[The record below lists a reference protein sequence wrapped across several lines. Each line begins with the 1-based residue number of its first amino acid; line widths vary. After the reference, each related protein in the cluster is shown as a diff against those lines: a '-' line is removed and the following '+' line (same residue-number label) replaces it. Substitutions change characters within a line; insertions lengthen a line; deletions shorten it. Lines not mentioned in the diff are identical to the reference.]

1 MKYQV
6 HLTASERQAL
16 KQFVACGEKQ
26 ARHIT
31 RARILLLVD
40 EGKKNHEIAEL
51 LSVSRP
57 TICSMR
63 KKYAQ
68 QAYDHI
74 VDILPDAPRP
84 GRPLEIDSRVETNI
98 ALIACS
104 DAPEG
109 AARWTLHLIADRL
122 VQLKVLPSIS
132 HERVR
137 QALKKPLEALAE

>member
-1 MKYQV
+1 
-6 HLTASERQAL
+6 
-16 KQFVACGEKQ
+16 
-26 ARHIT
+26 
-31 RARILLLVD
+31 
-40 EGKKNHEIAEL
+40 
-51 LSVSRP
+51 
-57 TICSMR
+57 MR

-68 QAYDHI
+68 QAYNHI
-74 VDILPDAPRP
+74 VDILHDAPRP

-132 HERVR
+132 NERVR
-137 QALKKPLEALAE
+137 QALKKTA

>member
-1 MKYQV
+1 M
-6 HLTASERQAL
+6 T
-16 KQFVACGEKQ
+16 
-26 ARHIT
+26 
-31 RARILLLVD
+31 ILW
-40 EGKKNHEIAEL
+40 I
-51 LSVSRP
+51 SCP
-57 TICSMR
+57 
-63 KKYAQ
+63 
-68 QAYDHI
+68 
-74 VDILPDAPRP
+74 PRP

-98 ALIACS
+98 ALISCS